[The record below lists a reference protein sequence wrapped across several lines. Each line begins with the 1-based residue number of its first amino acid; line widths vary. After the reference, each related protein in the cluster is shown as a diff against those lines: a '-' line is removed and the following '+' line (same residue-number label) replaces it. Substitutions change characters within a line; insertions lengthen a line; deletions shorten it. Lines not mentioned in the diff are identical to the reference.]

1 MAWRGTGAGVTPRI
15 VVLMRIIIA
24 ALGALGIGAF
34 VAFLLM
40 PQRPAPQAR
49 FPELRGK
56 VAVVNFWATWCPEC
70 VKETPRMVEAHRR
83 YSARGYETV
92 SVAVRDHPGRV
103 ADFAQKR
110 SLPFKIVLDA
120 SGEVSK
126 QFGNIRI
133 TPTTFIIDK
142 KGRMLRR
149 FVGEPE
155 WREFDR
161 IVEKALADPA

>member
-1 MAWRGTGAGVTPRI
+1 MKSPAKLIAVLA
-15 VVLMRIIIA
+15 VVA
-24 ALGALGIGAF
+24 IGAF
-34 VAFLLM
+34 AAFLST
-40 PQRPAPQAR
+40 PQRSAPEAR
-49 FPELRGK
+49 FATLSGESFVTSELRGK
-56 VAVVNFWATWCPEC
+56 VTVVNFWATWCPDC
-70 VKETPRMVEAHRR
+70 VKEIPGIVEAHRK
-83 YSARGYETV
+83 YAPRGYETV
-92 SVAVRDHPGRV
+92 AVAVRDQPGRV

-110 SLPFKIVLDA
+110 ALPFKVALDA
-120 SGEVSK
+120 SGEISK

-155 WREFDR
+155 WSEFDR

>member
-1 MAWRGTGAGVTPRI
+1 MTSPAK
-15 VVLMRIIIA
+15 LIA
-24 ALGALGIGAF
+24 ALAVVAIGAF
-34 VAFLLM
+34 VAFLFT
-40 PQRPAPQAR
+40 PQRSAPEAR
-49 FPELRGK
+49 FAPLAGESFVTSELRGK

-70 VKETPRMVEAHRR
+70 VSEMPRMVEAHRK
-83 YSARGYETV
+83 YAPRGYETV
-92 SVAVRDHPGRV
+92 AVAVRDHPSRV

-110 SLPFKIVLDA
+110 ALPFKVVLDR

-126 QFGNIRI
+126 RFGNIRV

-155 WREFDR
+155 WGEFDR
-161 IVEKALADPA
+161 IVEKALAEPA